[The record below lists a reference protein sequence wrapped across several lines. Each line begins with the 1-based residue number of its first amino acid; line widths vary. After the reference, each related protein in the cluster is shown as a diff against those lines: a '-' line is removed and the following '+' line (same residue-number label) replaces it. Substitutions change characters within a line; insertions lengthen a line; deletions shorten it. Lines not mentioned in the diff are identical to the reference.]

1 MIPLQLTLEG
11 LYSYQK
17 RQTIDFQTLT
27 EAGLFGIF
35 GQVGSGK
42 SSILEAISFA
52 LYGETERLHS
62 RDNRAYNM
70 MNLKSNRSYIEFD
83 FINFENKKFRATRE
97 FKRNSKNFEDVKAS
111 AVLYEWKN
119 DTWVTLETT
128 KADEIIGLTY
138 ANFKRTIIIPQG
150 QFKEFLELG
159 AKDRTVMMK
168 EIFGLERFDLQYKIA
183 DLSNEN
189 KSKTGFLE
197 GQLQGYEEINEEHI
211 SRQKEIVKQQT
222 EIYNSITLE
231 FKDLEKKYLQQ
242 TTLKA
247 DFELLGHKTELLKKL
262 EIQKIEVDVLEKKTE
277 KYDQVFKVFNPL
289 LSEKLKLEKLQ
300 AVQVEDQMQQKKI
313 LEKIEGEFTRVKK
326 DLETISPQFKALEEN
341 KIQEHDLN
349 LIVQMLAFS
358 EEIKKVKDRTKNGG
372 EKVNEVINEQ
382 VLLEEKIALFTKNS
396 DDLKAKR
403 IDADVLLNVGKW
415 FSTNQ
420 YLKESFLN
428 QSQKVIDCKANIQQI
443 SEELKSLKINE
454 KTYLE
459 DFKSKMELLENQK
472 KNLNDQRNH
481 LEVQQK
487 LAHFSTELHDGESC
501 PLCGALDHPNIVE
514 FTDVKAEI
522 ENVES
527 QLRDLEVEQKAHHN
541 ESSAIEK
548 MLERKKIFENQLVAE
563 EEVCEKIKLNQKN
576 HLNAFEWK
584 EFHAENEAEF
594 EQKRKEAIHLEKQIE
609 ELSLKISVEQKNR
622 QNSQQN
628 LDKFKKALQD
638 LQLQENKVETQI
650 SSNQSNLKFLNWND
664 FKDENRVKI
673 EENLAQ
679 LRISNR
685 ETEENYQLL
694 TRKETE
700 LSPKLAAQKAIVDQL
715 EKRISEIENE
725 IFSHHLLLNEALL
738 SLQFDTV
745 SDVQKILAEEIKVL
759 ENREKIHHFKM
770 EFGILTNSISELSL
784 KLKDF
789 TFDIEEF
796 ARLENDFE
804 TKKGETQSAGETL
817 AKLKGEIDRLEIEFK
832 KKEVLLKDLDQLKK
846 RAENLK
852 VMTNLFKGAGFVQYA
867 SSIYLR
873 QLCDHANIRFHR
885 MTRNQLSLQLNEN
898 NDFEIV
904 DYLNEGRK
912 RSVKTLSGGQAFQ
925 VSLSLALALA
935 ESVQSHAIAERN
947 FFFIDEGFGTQDPE
961 SVQVVFETLLSLQKE
976 NRIVGIISHVEEL
989 KEKMPVSLNIT
1000 KDDERG
1006 SLIELV

>member
-262 EIQKIEVDVLEKKTE
+262 EIQKIEVDDLEKKTE

-609 ELSLKISVEQKNR
+609 ELSLKISAEQKNR

-725 IFSHHLLLNEALL
+725 ILSHHLLLNEALL

-745 SDVQKILAEEIKVL
+745 SDVQKILAEEIKVG
-759 ENREKIHHFKM
+759 ENREIIHNFKM

-789 TFDIEEF
+789 TFDHEEF

-832 KKEVLLKDLDQLKK
+832 KKEVLLKELGQLKK

>member
-197 GQLQGYEEINEEHI
+197 GQLQGYEEINEDYI

-222 EIYNSITLE
+222 EIYNFISLE
-231 FKDLEKKYLQQ
+231 FKDLEKKYLKQ

-313 LEKIEGEFTRVKK
+313 LEKIEGEFTRVKN

-472 KNLNDQRNH
+472 INLNDQRNH

-725 IFSHHLLLNEALL
+725 ILSHHLLLNEALL

>member
-231 FKDLEKKYLQQ
+231 FKDLEKKYLKQ

-300 AVQVEDQMQQKKI
+300 AGQAEDQTQQKKI

-443 SEELKSLKINE
+443 SEELKVLKINE

-472 KNLNDQRNH
+472 INLNDQRNH

-548 MLERKKIFENQLVAE
+548 MLERKKIFENQLEAE
-563 EEVCEKIKLNQKN
+563 EEACEKIKLNQKN
-576 HLNAFEWK
+576 HLNAFEWQ

-725 IFSHHLLLNEALL
+725 ILGHHLLLNEALL

-759 ENREKIHHFKM
+759 ENREIIHHFKM
-770 EFGILTNSISELSL
+770 EFGILTNGISELSL

-789 TFDIEEF
+789 TFDHEEF
-796 ARLENDFE
+796 VRLENDFE

-873 QLCDHANIRFHR
+873 QLCDHANVRFHR

>member
-197 GQLQGYEEINEEHI
+197 GQLQGYEEINEDYI

-242 TTLKA
+242 NTLKA
-247 DFELLGHKTELLKKL
+247 DFELLGHKTYLLKKL

-403 IDADVLLNVGKW
+403 IDADLLLNVGKW

-514 FTDVKAEI
+514 FADVKAEI

-563 EEVCEKIKLNQKN
+563 EEACENIKLNQKN

-745 SDVQKILAEEIKVL
+745 SDVQKILEEEIKVL

-789 TFDIEEF
+789 SFDHEEF

-832 KKEVLLKDLDQLKK
+832 KKGVLLKDLDQLKK